1 MKIYE
6 KLVLFLSF
14 ALMVT
19 MNALANI
26 LPINGIGTGAI
37 SDSYPNLFAPAGFT
51 FAIWG
56 LIYLLLLVMVVYLIG
71 QSQSAL
77 ASDIRN
83 IRKLVWIF
91 VISNLANTVWI
102 LAWHYR
108 YIGITVVLMLII
120 LVCLIV
126 MMATVKELKWPI
138 KRLAFIKPAVGVYFG
153 WITVATVAN
162 ITTFLVS
169 IGWQRFG
176 LEESVWMMLILVV
189 ATAIAW
195 FAIKWGQCAG
205 YGLVFIWA
213 YYGILMKHLS
223 PVGFNGVHGG
233 VIVILAIAIP
243 VILFQTIVAMR
254 KTLGSMR
261 KN

>member
-6 KLVLFLSF
+6 KIVLLLSF

-56 LIYLLLLVMVVYLIG
+56 VIYLLLLVMVVYLIG
-71 QSQSAL
+71 QSKSAL
-77 ASDIRN
+77 ASDIGEV
-83 IRKLVWIF
+83 RKLVWIF
-91 VISNLANTVWI
+91 VVSNLANTIWI

-108 YIGITVVLMLII
+108 YIWVTVILMLII

-126 MMATVKELKWPI
+126 MMATVKELKWPL
-138 KRLAFIKPAVGVYFG
+138 KRLALVKPAVGVYFG

-169 IGWQRFG
+169 MGFQG
-176 LEESVWMMLILVV
+176 LGISESIWMMFILVV
-189 ATAIAW
+189 ATGIAW
-195 FAIKWGQCAG
+195 FAIKWSQCAG
-205 YGLVFIWA
+205 YGMVIIWA
-213 YYGILMKHLS
+213 YFGILMKHLS
-223 PVGFNGVHGG
+223 PVGFNGVHVG
-233 VIVILAIAIP
+233 VIAIMAIAIP
-243 VILFQTIVAMR
+243 VILFQTTVAMR
-254 KTLGSMR
+254 NTFR
-261 KN
+261 KMG